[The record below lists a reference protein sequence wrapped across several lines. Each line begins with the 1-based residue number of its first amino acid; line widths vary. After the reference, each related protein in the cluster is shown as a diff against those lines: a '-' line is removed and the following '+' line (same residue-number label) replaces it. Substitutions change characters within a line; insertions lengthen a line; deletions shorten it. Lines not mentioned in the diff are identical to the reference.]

1 MIRKDFSARWWEL
14 ISDFWQC
21 MQFIYWHLEK
31 SAHFYARVIVWNN
44 FLYFQGPKAAPRM
57 KPGKNSP
64 QKKNKKT
71 KKNKKKTVRKT
82 GKREWSSRDWFWFD
96 IWLVKRVA
104 WFFFDQ
110 SQSEV
115 KPEHCNYGL
124 FPTLNENLL
133 LCDLKVYLRIFW
145 NFRNCHCDFGVQCI
159 VSGTVVSF
167 TRPADLGQEK
177 TPRWLVG
184 RWTTGTGII
193 RTPCTFCFLF
203 MSCRTEA

>member
-1 MIRKDFSARWWEL
+1 M
-14 ISDFWQC
+14 
-21 MQFIYWHLEK
+21 
-31 SAHFYARVIVWNN
+31 
-44 FLYFQGPKAAPRM
+44 
-57 KPGKNSP
+57 
-64 QKKNKKT
+64 
-71 KKNKKKTVRKT
+71 RKT

-193 RTPCTFCFLF
+193 RTPCTFCFF
-203 MSCRTEA
+203 IYVMSRGGLMIMSLYFRLETLSSRLNEVIVFSLIANLSTTTQCS